1 MHRTP
6 TPTPPRPGRRVT
18 LHDVAQYCGVSI
30 CTVNKALGNKG
41 ALRPETRQAVQEA
54 ARRLGYRPN
63 RIAQTLVRR
72 PITLGVIYP
81 RGYWP
86 SYYGPLLAAV
96 RQGVEAMEDHHVR
109 ADFRPVA
116 SPRSA
121 AAYQRAIF
129 QLLEEKVD
137 ALVLCPGPVDPP
149 GAAWERIAQSKIPLA
164 LLGNDITA
172 AVRLTC
178 VTNDSARCGRLAAE
192 LLGKIAPGRPL
203 AVIVGSRELADHAEK
218 VRGFEAEAEELGLP
232 LAGVYRIARR
242 PGADVSPDPPPPGRA
257 PRAGR
262 PVHRHGQ
269 RRRGLPLP
277 MGERTGGKG
286 GRGGHRDLPRDR
298 RLSAE
303 ESGAIHLLPEHAQA
317 GRHGRRGVGPA
328 PAGRPRPAAADSH
341 PALHRGREQ
350 LGVVLSGDL
359 MRTGL
364 LQDSPPLPLGEGQGV
379 RACKKRTN
387 KPSP

>member
-203 AVIVGSRELADHAEK
+203 AAIVGSLELADHAEK
-218 VRGFEAEAEELGLP
+218 VGGFEAEAAELGLP
-232 LAGVYRIARR
+232 LAGVYQSQDDPALTYPLTRRLLAEHPDLGGLYIGTDNGAEVCRCLWESGLGGKVAVVATGTFPEIGDYLRKKVVQFTFFQNMPKQGATVVEVLARHLLDGR
-242 PGADVSPDPPPPGRA
+242 VPPPLIRIP
-257 PRAGR
+257 PCI
-262 PVHRHGQ
+262 V
-269 RRRGLPLP
+269 
-277 MGERTGGKG
+277 
-286 GRGGHRDLPRDR
+286 
-298 RLSAE
+298 AE
-303 ESGAIHLLPEHAQA
+303 SNLELYCQE
-317 GRHGRRGVGPA
+317 
-328 PAGRPRPAAADSH
+328 
-341 PALHRGREQ
+341 
-350 LGVVLSGDL
+350 
-359 MRTGL
+359 T
-364 LQDSPPLPLGEGQGV
+364 
-379 RACKKRTN
+379 
-387 KPSP
+387 